1 MVVVLV
7 VAAVR
12 VESEAARAEAAW
24 AHPLRV
30 EELRLVDRRVTL
42 RDHHEHVV
50 AGHGSRSSDSGLGAA
65 ELPPIDRG
73 ETPST
78 TARAAR
84 GVEAVFADGWQCGTS
99 LADGES
105 IVT

>member
-50 AGHGSRSSDSGLGAA
+50 AGHGSRSSDSGLVAA

-78 TARAAR
+78 TARAAP
-84 GVEAVFADGWQCGTS
+84 ASVFADGRQCGTS
-99 LADGES
+99 ADGES